1 MGQKLILVCDDNED
15 NRVVFK
21 AVLEH
26 AGYAVVL
33 ADDGAEALAE
43 SRAYTPSLILLD
55 LMMPVTNG
63 WETAALL
70 KADPVTHAI
79 PVVAVSADVHVR
91 HDALERAGFCAFV
104 PKPVL
109 PRELL
114 DAVERCLEHVAADA
128 SIAWIRLPAYGTR
141 AI

>member
-33 ADDGAEALAE
+33 AADGVEALAE

-55 LMMPVTNG
+55 LMMPGTNG
-63 WETAALL
+63 WETVALL
-70 KADPVTHAI
+70 KADPVTHTI
-79 PVVAVSADVHVR
+79 PVVAVSADVHVSSA
-91 HDALERAGFCAFV
+91 ALERAGFCAFV

-109 PRELL
+109 PKELL
-114 DAVERCLEHVAADA
+114 HAVERCLEHLAADA
-128 SIAWIRLPAYGTR
+128 SLSWIKLPAYGTR
-141 AI
+141 AL

>member
-33 ADDGAEALAE
+33 AENGAEALAE
-43 SRAYTPSLILLD
+43 ARAYTPSLILLD
-55 LMMPVTNG
+55 LMMPVANG
-63 WETAALL
+63 WETAARL

-79 PVVAVSADVHVR
+79 PVVAVSADVHVGA
-91 HDALERAGFCAFV
+91 DALQRAGFCAFV

-109 PRELL
+109 PKQLL
-114 DAVERCLEHVAADA
+114 DAVERCLEQLASDA
-128 SIAWIRLPAYGTR
+128 RLPWVKLPAYSTR
-141 AI
+141 AL